1 MEIHTTTRITGEAMS
16 DPLHELAEANVELG
30 NRPPPQPVVRRTM
43 TAAEYAAQQLAASV
57 PAMPQPART
66 LVVQQTYHAPSPP
79 RESSFAKGFWVT
91 MGVLAALFVFSFII
105 AFMNGCFAAMM
116 NAR

>member
-1 MEIHTTTRITGEAMS
+1 M
-16 DPLHELAEANVELG
+16 DPLQELAEANVELG
-30 NRPPPQPVVRRTM
+30 NRPAATPPQPVVRRSM
-43 TAAEYAAQQLAASV
+43 TAAEYAAQQLATSV
-57 PAMPQPART
+57 PQMPPMNRT
-66 LVVQQTYHAPSPP
+66 LVVQQTYHETRPA

-91 MGVLAALFVFSFII
+91 MGVLAALFLFSFII